1 MIKHFSVAP
10 SKHDF
15 VQTDPQILLQDKV
28 CSWADTSDYCKQDP
42 THLFPVW
49 DVALWILGSKT
60 VQKQQKL

>member
-28 CSWADTSDYCKQDP
+28 CS
-42 THLFPVW
+42 
-49 DVALWILGSKT
+49 
-60 VQKQQKL
+60 